1 MSLSQYIKYSFTTQK
16 GAAEFLIALAWANP
30 ILVYVKAIVL
40 RLPLGDVFGEL
51 LIPII
56 YFGLIC
62 MSFSYFCKILRGSD
76 IFFTLLLFTI
86 YIIQYVLFPAN
97 EKVLDEYFLPLIL
110 SIIPMFFIG
119 VAIDIKDV
127 FKVLYVFSIICV
139 LLQVINTLFFETSER
154 LSDFEDRSQMYEAY
168 RLLPHVLF
176 CFWGWLKQFN
186 VFSLLVSLLG
196 LFLLFSFGSRGPVA
210 CVLLFVALYVLFFKL
225 FKGKIIVVLLL
236 GFLAAVIV
244 LYSDVI
250 MLALQNLLSQLG
262 LNIRIIRMLTEGESA
277 IIDSSG
283 RDELSEI
290 LIRQLDITPIF
301 GYGIGGTW
309 QFIGDYSHNIILD
322 FLISF
327 GLIPGMLLLLSILY
341 IIIKGYRACKTV
353 EEKGFLLV
361 LICCFAKLFISY
373 TFLSDPSW
381 TLLLG
386 YCVGVIRRN
395 RNQGFVLAKLNTL

>member
-1 MSLSQYIKYSFTTQK
+1 MSLSQYIKYSFTTHK
-16 GAAEFLIALAWANP
+16 GAAELLIALAWASP
-30 ILVYVKAIVL
+30 ILGYVKAIVL
-40 RLPLGDVFGEL
+40 RLPFGEVFGEIL
-51 LIPII
+51 VPII
-56 YFGLIC
+56 FFVLLC
-62 MSFSYFCKILRGSD
+62 MSFSYLSKFFRGSD
-76 IFFTLLLFTI
+76 FLFVLLLFTGYLLQ
-86 YIIQYVLFPAN
+86 YILFPAN
-97 EKVLDEYFLPLIL
+97 EEVLDEYFLPLFL
-110 SIIPMFFIG
+110 TVIPMFFIG
-119 VAIDIKDV
+119 VAIDIKDI
-127 FKVLYVFSIICV
+127 FKLFYILSIVCV
-139 LLQVINTLFFETSER
+139 LLQAINTLFFETTER
-154 LSDFEDRSQMYEAY
+154 LSDFEDRAQMYEAY
-168 RLLPHVLF
+168 KLLPHVVF
-176 CFWGWLKQFN
+176 CFWGWLKKFN

-210 CVLLFVALYVLFFKL
+210 CVLLFVALYVLLFKL

-236 GFLAAVIV
+236 GILAAVIV

-262 LNIRIIRMLTEGESA
+262 LNIRIIRLLTEGESA

-301 GYGIGGTW
+301 GHGIGGTW
-309 QFIGDYSHNIILD
+309 KFIGAYSHSIILD

-395 RNQGFVLAKLNTL
+395 RNQGVILAKLNSL